1 MASEFKPNMAFFAR
15 LEKESQKAMAMAA
28 ESVKTDLILSQTMP
42 FDQGTLQNTNTFVAP
57 VVEDKT
63 RIITQGPQARRL
75 YFHPEYNF
83 QTKENPFAGGRWLD
97 PYLPDHE
104 KGDMFRTN
112 YARFLR
118 KEMGG

>member
-15 LEKESQKAMAMAA
+15 LEKASQKAMAMAA
-28 ESVKTDLILSQTMP
+28 ESVKMDLILSQTMP
-42 FDQGTLQNTNTFVAP
+42 FDTGALQNHNTFVAP
-57 VVEDKT
+57 VVDGKT

-83 QTKENPFAGGRWLD
+83 QTTKNPNAGGRWLD

-104 KGDMFRTN
+104 KGDTFRTN